1 VSARGPVTLKM
12 LDRADKEILKL
23 SRTEKG
29 AVLEFQ
35 HKFRQNPDSPGLR
48 LKPLSGDSR
57 LWSAR
62 VTQDY
67 RALLLQVSATEYL
80 LVSVRHR
87 SEVYDDL
94 DRYSYQINRVS
105 GGIEVID
112 LGAIGD
118 SIVGRVL
125 PPDDRKPVASKP
137 AVDSPGP
144 QPVERD
150 LFAAFTDQ
158 QLTDLGVAETLLPL
172 VRRVVTE
179 EQLLSLVEY
188 APQLSVEVLLALHDG
203 KTYEEVEEYVT
214 NPVRADEPVD
224 REDFEAAVHRP
235 ATQVT
240 SDDAAL
246 QAILGESFARW
257 QIFLHPMQRR
267 LVERH
272 YTGPARVGGG
282 PGTGKTI
289 VALHRVKHLAEQ
301 LSDGNDTPILLTT
314 FNRNLAEDLRARLKA
329 LCEPELVAR
338 VEIINIDK
346 LASRVVGEGAS
357 GPRRRVIDD
366 NAAVEAWRDLVRAC
380 GETGWDPDFLAA
392 EWNEVIVGQAVDSR
406 TEYFRAR
413 RAGRGRPLTRQQRA
427 QIWRLAEKFTQQ
439 LEERGV
445 WTWGQVAEQAARRE
459 RDRAARIEEAMNS
472 GASSGSIPTYRYRHI
487 VVDEAQD
494 LRPAHWRMLRAMV
507 PPGDNDLFLVGDTH
521 QRIYGHYV
529 TLGSL
534 GINVRGRRSAR
545 LTLSYRTTHEILKA
559 ATALLTGETYDNL
572 DGEEEGLEGFRS
584 ILRGEEPPTFRGA
597 PDAAAEEGLVVAQLK
612 AWGSPADGSVAIAVP
627 THSMVERIIAR
638 LVREGIDAQE
648 IGPTGPKRP
657 GGVHV
662 GTMHR
667 FKGLE
672 YQRMVIAGVTDGLI
686 PRNSIAALQDRDS
699 QAYRRERQKDRSLLF
714 VAATRAR
721 DDLAVF
727 WHGSPSPF
735 LSAVVTSPEPQP
747 SRTM

>member
-1 VSARGPVTLKM
+1 VNARGTVTLKM
-12 LDRADKEILKL
+12 LERADKEILKL

-35 HKFRQNPDSPGLR
+35 QKFRQNPDNPGLH

-67 RALLLQVSATEYL
+67 RALLLRVSPQEYL

-87 SEVYDDL
+87 KDVYDNL

-125 PPDDRKPVASKP
+125 PPDPEAGRKLEDTEPQRPSPDPVP
-137 AVDSPGP
+137 
-144 QPVERD
+144 ERD
-150 LFAAFTDQ
+150 LFADVTDQ
-158 QLTDLGVAETLLPL
+158 QLRDLGVAETLLPL
-172 VRRVVTE
+172 IRRITNE
-179 EQLLSLVEY
+179 EQLLCLTEY
-188 APQLSVEVLLALHDG
+188 APQLSTEVLLALYDG
-203 KTYEEVEEYVT
+203 KTFEEVLEFVT
-214 NPVRADEPVD
+214 RPVAADDDVD
-224 REDFEAAVHRP
+224 PTDYAAAANRP

-246 QAILGESFARW
+246 QAILAESFARW
-257 QIFLHPMQRR
+257 QVFLHPTQRKIVDR
-267 LVERH
+267 T
-272 YTGPARVGGG
+272 YTGSARVGGG

-289 VALHRVKHLAEQ
+289 VALHRVKHLAEH
-301 LSDGNDTPILLTT
+301 LPPGDDTPILLTT

-329 LCEPELVAR
+329 FCEPELVAR
-338 VEIINIDK
+338 VEILNIDK
-346 LASRVVGEGAS
+346 LASRVVAEAAGGQ
-357 GPRRRVIDD
+357 RRRIIDD
-366 NAAVEAWRDLVRAC
+366 NVALNKWRDMMFESPGAV
-380 GETGWDPDFLAA
+380 WDADFLAA
-392 EWNEVIVGQAVDSR
+392 EWSEVIVGQAVESR

-413 RAGRGRPLTRQQRA
+413 RAGRGRPLSRQQRA
-427 QIWRLAEKFTQQ
+427 EIWQLAEKFTQR
-439 LEERGV
+439 LDEEGV

-459 RDRAARIEEAMNS
+459 RDRAARTEEALAN
-472 GASSGSIPTYRYRHI
+472 GASSGGFQPYRYRHI

-507 PPGDNDLFLVGDTH
+507 PPGENDIFVAGDTH

-534 GINVRGRRSAR
+534 GINIRGRSAR
-545 LTLSYRTTHEILKA
+545 LTLNYRTTQEILRSA
-559 ATALLTGETYDNL
+559 LGLLTGEVYDDL
-572 DGEEEGLEGFRS
+572 DGDTDTLNGYRS
-584 ILRGEEPPTFRGA
+584 VLRGEPPRFQGA
-597 PDAAAEEGLVVAQLK
+597 QDAAAEEDLVVAQFR
-612 AWGSPADGSVAIAVP
+612 AWGAPSDGSVAIAVP
-627 THSMVERIIAR
+627 TSALVDRILAR
-638 LVREGIDAQE
+638 LNAEGIEAAE
-648 IGPTGPKRP
+648 IGPDGAKGR

-672 YQRMVIAGVTDGLI
+672 YQRMILAGVSDGLV
-686 PRNSIAALQDRDS
+686 PRGAIAALQDRDS
-699 QAYRRERQKDRSLLF
+699 RAYQRERLKDRSLLF

-727 WHGSPSPF
+727 WHGAPSPF
-735 LSAVVTSPEPQP
+735 LPSTAVGA
-747 SRTM
+747 RA